1 MDTIELRSRL
11 AAILDDEEVASVDWI
26 DIERRCLEL
35 AQEIQGREQDCPE
48 IVAHYLCD
56 SDIRARDSA
65 YADRQRDGVRRY
77 VTTGEYDDSVA
88 VPWWG
93 CLGFLALIAAGLVW
107 LLLKV

>member
-11 AAILDDEEVASVDWI
+11 AAILDDEEDASVNWI

-35 AQEIQGREQDCPE
+35 AEEIRGREEDCPE
-48 IVAHYLCD
+48 IVLHYLCD
-56 SDIRARDSA
+56 SDIRGRDVA
-65 YADRQRDGVRRY
+65 YADHQRDAVRRY
-77 VTTGEYDDSVA
+77 VLTGEYDDSVA

-93 CLGFLALIAAGLVW
+93 CWGFLVLVGAGLAW